1 MLGLSM
7 MPAREFSCNCLIRNR
22 DVKNMKDQPS
32 KLLLLFVVLAIG
44 SLTFGV
50 NAATPALAE
59 IAKAFPEVSPRL
71 IKMVI
76 TIPSLLIMPSTLI
89 CGALTRIMGK
99 KKLLII
105 GMLFFVI
112 GGLMPAFYGGV
123 IFILSM
129 RGIFGIG
136 TGFMMPIS
144 QALIA
149 DYFEG
154 NDRDTYMGYSSS
166 NAAIWGIVFT
176 LMGGFLCDV
185 HWRYTFYAYLLA
197 VPVLLFVLAKMP
209 EPVQQQDKERSKSI
223 GLTGKAWSW
232 VSIYFIYNIVM
243 FCFISDIAFVIAS
256 DKIGNAG
263 TASVAM
269 TFSSV
274 GGILAGL
281 ILGWVTKSFRNYAF
295 VFALAFLTAGSVLLV
310 LAHTAIMYDISC
322 GIWGLGFG
330 IFNALI
336 ILQIMGS
343 VTKPAMAFALAI
355 LTSAMGIGQFL
366 SPIFYS
372 YINSLF
378 GFQSPRAPWVVATA
392 CFVVALLISPVIIA
406 LMSRQRELS
415 VA

>member
-1 MLGLSM
+1 
-7 MPAREFSCNCLIRNR
+7 
-22 DVKNMKDQPS
+22 MKDQPS
-32 KLLLLFVVLAIG
+32 KLLLLLIVLAIG

-50 NAATPALAE
+50 NAPTPALAA
-59 IAKAFPEVSPRL
+59 IAKAFPDVNSRL
-71 IKMVI
+71 IKMII
-76 TIPSLLIMPSTLI
+76 TIPALLIMPSTLI
-89 CGALTRIMGK
+89 CGALTRVMGK

-105 GMLFFVI
+105 GMLFFAV

-123 IFILSM
+123 IFILFM
-129 RGIFGIG
+129 RGVFGIG
-136 TGFMMPIS
+136 TGFLMPIS

-176 LMGGFLCDV
+176 LLGGFLCDV
-185 HWRYTFYAYLLA
+185 YWRYTFYAYLLV

-209 EPVQQQDKERSKSI
+209 EPAKQQEAERSKSI
-223 GLTGKAWSW
+223 GLTGTAWSW
-232 VSIYFIYNIVM
+232 VVVYFIYNIIM
-243 FCFISDIAFVIAS
+243 FCFISDMAFVISS

-274 GGILAGL
+274 GGIVAGL

-295 VFALAFLTAGSVLLV
+295 VLALAFLTAGSVLLV
-310 LAHTAIMYDISC
+310 LAHTAAMFDTGC

-330 IFNALI
+330 IFNSLI

-343 VTKPAMAFALAI
+343 VAKSAMAFALAI

-366 SPIFYS
+366 SPIYYS

-378 GFQSPRAPWVVATA
+378 GFQSPRAPWILATA
-392 CFVVALLISPVIIA
+392 CFLAAFAISPVIVAIK
-406 LMSRQRELS
+406 SRRRELPA
-415 VA
+415 VG